1 MRNHDGFPWRPQIV
15 RRRQVS
21 ILVGIDVQPIDEVEA
36 SIKEFGARY
45 THRLFT
51 DDEIA
56 SCGDGPEA
64 ASGFAGRFAAK
75 EAVLKILD
83 LNEIVP
89 PWKSIEVRRSTGG
102 RSEVA
107 LHGAAA
113 KIARSQRIEEIFLSI
128 SHGGG
133 IASAA
138 VIAQV
143 TQRRIGARKW
153 ST

>member
-21 ILVGIDVQPIDEVEA
+21 ILAGIDVQTIDEVAA